1 MASRYQHAKRV
12 KFLRGLAA
20 AILLFTVFIG
30 ALSLADR
37 ITAESLYVPTAA
49 GGYSR

>member
-1 MASRYQHAKRV
+1 MTRYQAARRKH
-12 KFLRGLAA
+12 FLRGLAA

-37 ITAESLYVPTAA
+37 ITAESFYIPTVAA
-49 GGYSR
+49 PQG